1 MNHQEFFA
9 RYRLDTKN
17 DRLGSG
23 AFGTVYKTYDRESN
37 LWKAVKISEVKYI
50 DNKMYSLISEFETI
64 KRISHH
70 KNIANYEAAYQIEA
84 PNGLFDYVIMQYYD
98 LGNLK
103 QLLENNTLDLDQR
116 KDIVHGLL
124 NGIQFLH
131 QNGIIHRD
139 LKPSNILIAR
149 DIDGQY
155 VPKITDFGLSK
166 VVFSD
171 ASQFTSSF
179 GGGTLEYSS
188 PEQLY
193 GQSIKPNTDLWAFG
207 VISYEVMSGIKM
219 FNAGNT
225 NISPEAKR
233 SIILKKIINGE
244 LPEISGSVPSPYDEM
259 IKSCLVINNEERAQS
274 ATYLSSFLSDKST
287 PKFHNEE
294 TIIVSNEEKTAYGSV
309 IKTNNIALLEQ
320 FKNRFPRSIYLLVI
334 NEKLE
339 SLYEEQHLIKKLE
352 LQKEREKLEEEAA
365 AEKILRQNKEEAD
378 RLEKE
383 LAEKRAIEKAENQRE
398 IERQLELKKAAEA
411 KAELEQRIKLEEAE
425 KREKVA
431 AALLIEEKAAADL
444 REKELAEKKAAEE
457 KENQREVER
466 QIKAKKEKEEEVA
479 KRELEQKR
487 KLEEVERREKAAAA
501 LLIEEKEKVAEIVR
515 QNQLIA
521 LNEKDDTT
529 YNEAFAKN
537 KIGPLKSYLTIFPQ
551 GLHINEARIRIDEL
565 KRDKKPFPL
574 WWVYGSVALIGI
586 LLLTWFG
593 INHYKNKTEIS
604 TYEING
610 LYGYYFVD
618 GDTIT
623 KAIFNSTEAFKDG
636 KGVAFINDSM
646 YTVEKDGTFIFT
658 PRSVE
663 VDNVKALTL
672 ETINEASLEKLYS
685 LSNTFPNDPLISEVK
700 KRIQELEKSSELNEF
715 EKVKNS
721 KEIKQ
726 LEAFLIKHPSSKYS
740 KQIKDLIVELS
751 KDLSNKGEQ
760 EFFDIAKSSNSK
772 TLVIQYLQKYP
783 KGKFTQEAKSLLDKI
798 TNEENRQIWDQ
809 ARVNLSPDK
818 ISSFI
823 KSNPNSPFIEDA
835 KKLLQQLNKENQ
847 MQLERSAWEGARA
860 SNSLDQLN
868 SFILKYP
875 LSANVKDA
883 KALIKNLESKSTEPI
898 KPEPKKEETKEDN
911 CAPIL
916 AAINQGYKS
925 IPGGSY
931 TLNGGD
937 KKSVGGFALSQ
948 FEITQ
953 EQYKAVMGDKNPSSF
968 KDQSDLPVESISYS
982 QIREFLNKLNS
993 LTCNDFRYR
1002 LPTVAEWEYAALGG
1016 KNDLMYAGSDDANEV
1031 AVYGKKKIGTQKV
1044 GTRKANGF
1052 GLYDMSGNV
1061 AELCSDKN
1069 GITRKGGSWND
1080 SKAKIEIK
1088 AGVSMPAQSN
1098 DNQTGFRL
1106 VREKK

>member
-1 MNHQEFFA
+1 
-9 RYRLDTKN
+9 
-17 DRLGSG
+17 
-23 AFGTVYKTYDRESN
+23 
-37 LWKAVKISEVKYI
+37 KAKKEKEEEV
-50 DNKMYSLISEFETI
+50 
-64 KRISHH
+64 
-70 KNIANYEAAYQIEA
+70 
-84 PNGLFDYVIMQYYD
+84 
-98 LGNLK
+98 
-103 QLLENNTLDLDQR
+103 
-116 KDIVHGLL
+116 
-124 NGIQFLH
+124 
-131 QNGIIHRD
+131 
-139 LKPSNILIAR
+139 
-149 DIDGQY
+149 
-155 VPKITDFGLSK
+155 
-166 VVFSD
+166 
-171 ASQFTSSF
+171 
-179 GGGTLEYSS
+179 
-188 PEQLY
+188 
-193 GQSIKPNTDLWAFG
+193 
-207 VISYEVMSGIKM
+207 
-219 FNAGNT
+219 
-225 NISPEAKR
+225 AKR
-233 SIILKKIINGE
+233 
-244 LPEISGSVPSPYDEM
+244 
-259 IKSCLVINNEERAQS
+259 
-274 ATYLSSFLSDKST
+274 
-287 PKFHNEE
+287 
-294 TIIVSNEEKTAYGSV
+294 
-309 IKTNNIALLEQ
+309 
-320 FKNRFPRSIYLLVI
+320 
-334 NEKLE
+334 
-339 SLYEEQHLIKKLE
+339 
-352 LQKEREKLEEEAA
+352 
-365 AEKILRQNKEEAD
+365 
-378 RLEKE
+378 
-383 LAEKRAIEKAENQRE
+383 
-398 IERQLELKKAAEA
+398 
-411 KAELEQRIKLEEAE
+411 ELEQKGKLEEAE

>member
-479 KRELEQKR
+479 KRELEQKG
-487 KLEEVERREKAAAA
+487 KLEEVDTREKAAAA

>member
-1 MNHQEFFA
+1 
-9 RYRLDTKN
+9 
-17 DRLGSG
+17 
-23 AFGTVYKTYDRESN
+23 
-37 LWKAVKISEVKYI
+37 
-50 DNKMYSLISEFETI
+50 
-64 KRISHH
+64 
-70 KNIANYEAAYQIEA
+70 
-84 PNGLFDYVIMQYYD
+84 MQYYD